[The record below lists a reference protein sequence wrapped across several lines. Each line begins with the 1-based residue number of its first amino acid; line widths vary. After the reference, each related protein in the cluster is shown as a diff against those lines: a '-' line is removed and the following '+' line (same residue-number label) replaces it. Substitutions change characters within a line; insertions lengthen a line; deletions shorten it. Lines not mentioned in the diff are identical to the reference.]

1 MKKNDSGMSITSIA
15 LRPNI
20 RVAADTNEQR
30 VRRLVEI
37 AHSECYVANSIHA
50 EVTVEPSIVVE

>member
-20 RVAADTNEQR
+20 RVAADTNEQH

-37 AHSECYVANSIHA
+37 AHSECYVAEFNPRGSNGRA
-50 EVTVEPSIVVE
+50 LP